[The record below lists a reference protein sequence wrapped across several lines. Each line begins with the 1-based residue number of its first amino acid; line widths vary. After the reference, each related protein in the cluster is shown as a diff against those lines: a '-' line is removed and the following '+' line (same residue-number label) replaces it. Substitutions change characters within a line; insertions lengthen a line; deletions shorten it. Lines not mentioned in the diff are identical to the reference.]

1 MKKIMSLAF
10 LALSILFS
18 SSQVSYA
25 ELKNGQAA
33 PDFKLTDING
43 TEHSLSSFAGKF
55 VVLEWVNLDC
65 PFVKKHYSGGN
76 MQGLQKEYTGKGV
89 IWLAINS
96 SAKGKQG
103 NFSAEDWKKKMSEN
117 GSAVT
122 ATLLDENG
130 KVGKL
135 YSAQTT
141 PHMFI
146 IDPKGSLIYQGAI
159 DDKASTEAGD
169 IPNSKNYVK
178 AALDEALAGKPVS
191 TASSKAYGC
200 SVKY

>member
-1 MKKIMSLAF
+1 MKKILSFAF
-10 LALSILFS
+10 LALSFLFS
-18 SSQVSYA
+18 SAQISYA

-33 PDFKLTDING
+33 PDFKLTDVNG
-43 TEHSLSSFAGKF
+43 IEHSLASFAGKF

-89 IWLAINS
+89 IWLSINS

-103 NFSAEDWKKKMSEN
+103 NFSAEEWKKKLGEN
-117 GSAVT
+117 GSAAT

-135 YSAQTT
+135 YGAQTT
-141 PHMFI
+141 PHMYI

-159 DDKASTEAGD
+159 DDKPSSDAGD
-169 IPNSKNYVK
+169 IAASKNYVK
-178 AALDEALAGKPVS
+178 AALDEALAGNAVS
-191 TASSKAYGC
+191 IPSSKAYGC